1 MPLAHRLAPMSAA
14 ILVVSLAFAPQVHA
28 ATRALTPEEQLWS
41 DRVFAGLAASDLLAD
56 EAMSGGDSYTV
67 GREGGNYTQALV
79 MAYRATGD
87 RRFLDRMLELS
98 DLAKGSLR
106 DAWLD
111 GTTDGYLSWL
121 WLIDPANPTY
131 YGKDTNWLDESI
143 TSGSV
148 ALMMWTFH
156 ANRAVDPDYGVAAD
170 YWRGWL
176 ENHFLAKW
184 YVRAGGA
191 LPAWNTPFAG
201 FYKPD
206 TEPRSANWRLAYY
219 LWKVTG
225 NTFYRDR
232 AEEIRAQLQASLQVN
247 PAVPSAFR
255 WARQLDYNTQE
266 WQAINYANYFA
277 RVAIEMNLEG
287 VPFFASPLTMKRF
300 AGTFRDVVYVN
311 SLPARSTMRNDVNG
325 AGSTA
330 FALYAFNGF
339 SAWDSTGF
347 LMNLAGQSITGA
359 GNYASGG
366 RSKAARNDVYI
377 ASYALMALSPAG
389 VTATRVTRFE
399 ALPQEDG
406 SVRIEFELGSD
417 GGDVT
422 ANLYRIESDG
432 VTVTRI
438 NESPVHGAGQHE
450 LLDVPPPGDTGLV
463 YELRELVQGVEQA
476 IGRIEVSRGA
486 ASPAGLAL
494 AQNEPNPF
502 RGGTTIRFSLERAAR
517 VRLAVIDAAGRLVRE
532 LRDDALSPGSYA
544 ELWDGR
550 DASGS
555 AVPSGTYYVTLRSA
569 ASTVVRRAVR
579 VQ

>member
-1 MPLAHRLAPMSAA
+1 MRITHRCLLSLGATLVLALCAVPRTQAE
-14 ILVVSLAFAPQVHA
+14 
-28 ATRALTPEEQLWS
+28 TRALTPEEQLWS
-41 DRVFAGLAASDLLAD
+41 DRVLAGMTGSAVLANEL
-56 EAMSGGDSYTV
+56 MTGGDSYTV
-67 GREGGNYTQALV
+67 GREGGNYTESLIL
-79 MAYRATGD
+79 AYRATGD
-87 RRFLDRMLELS
+87 RRFLDRVLELS
-98 DLAKGSLR
+98 DLAKGTLR

-111 GTTDGYLSWL
+111 GTTDGYTSWL

-143 TSGSV
+143 SSGNA
-148 ALMMWTFH
+148 ALWMWVFH
-156 ANRAVDPDYGVAAD
+156 RDRALDPDYAIAAD
-170 YWRGWL
+170 FWRSWL

-184 YVRAGGA
+184 YARAGGA

-287 VPFFASPLTMKRF
+287 VPFFASPITMKRF

-311 SLPARSTMRNDVNG
+311 SLPARTTMKNDVNG
-325 AGSTA
+325 GGSTA
-330 FALYAFNGF
+330 FALYAHNGF

-347 LMNLAGQSITGA
+347 LMSLAEQSITGA

-389 VTATRVTRFE
+389 VTAARVTRFD
-399 ALPQEDG
+399 ALPQTDG

-417 GGDVT
+417 GGDIT
-422 ANLYRIESDG
+422 ANLYRIEQDG

-438 NESPVHGAGQHE
+438 NEDPIHGIGQHS
-450 LLDVPPPGDTGLV
+450 LLDVPPLGDALIV
-463 YELRELVQGVEQA
+463 YELRELVQGTEQA
-476 IGRIEVSRGA
+476 IGRIEVSRGIG
-486 ASPAGLAL
+486 SPAGVSLV
-494 AQNEPNPF
+494 QNEPNPF
-502 RGGTTIRFSLERAAR
+502 TSSTTIRFSVDRAAR
-517 VRLAVIDAAGRLVRE
+517 VRLVVLDAAGRLVRV
-532 LRDDALSPGSYA
+532 LRDDALAPGTHA
-544 ELWDGR
+544 ESWDGR
-550 DASGS
+550 DARGI
-555 AVPSGTYYVTLRSA
+555 AVPSGSYYVSIRSA
-569 ASTVVRRAVR
+569 ATTLMRRAVR